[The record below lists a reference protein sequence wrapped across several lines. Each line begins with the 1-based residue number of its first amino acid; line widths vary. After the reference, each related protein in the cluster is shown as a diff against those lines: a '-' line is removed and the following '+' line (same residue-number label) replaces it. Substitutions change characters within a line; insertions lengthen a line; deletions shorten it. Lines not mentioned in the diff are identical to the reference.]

1 MSFAVSILQLDDI
14 GGNPCTK
21 FGKSHKL
28 LFDQLRLP
36 TSHWDI
42 CVDNRQPMAR
52 SPLSRQVPFMHWKYT
67 QHLPT
72 NVFTVRHTKHH
83 HIQQIT
89 SQVRLSSRHGEAA
102 NLGSK
107 PPSSCC
113 PLYQHNRAEQ
123 SCEYRAYCTGDLI
136 QSILHRGSNTKYLA
150 QVI

>member
-14 GGNPCTK
+14 GGNACTK
-21 FGKSHKL
+21 FGKGHKL

-36 TSHWDI
+36 TSHWGI

-52 SPLSRQVPFMHWKYT
+52 PPLSRQAGPLHSLKIHTTPQSTKYT

-72 NVFTVRHTKHH
+72 NVFTVRHAKHH
-83 HIQQIT
+83 HMQRIT
-89 SQVRLSSRHGEAA
+89 SPVRLSSRHGEAA

-136 QSILHRGSNTKYLA
+136 QSILHR
-150 QVI
+150 